1 MARCVAPAFNGRG
14 PCASV
19 RGVGFKEEDTE
30 EVREWCVASEDGEE
44 RKPPVRRGFDRM
56 SVSRVSSLRTGA
68 LDCQTP
74 LPLPLRPGIQRC

>member
-1 MARCVAPAFNGRG
+1 MARCVAPAVNGRR

-19 RGVGFKEEDTE
+19 SGAGFKEEDTE
-30 EVREWCVASEDGEE
+30 DREWCVASEDGKE

-56 SVSRVSSLRTGA
+56 SVSRVSSLRTGT